1 MAENGRQYKLPE
13 YITMDEALEDDD
25 WGLIITSTGEL
36 KGLYIPK
43 GSEEKE
49 VPEAIMQ
56 ICEAYFGVDWDDAD
70 TFQTV
75 H

>member
-1 MAENGRQYKLPE
+1 MAEHNRQYKIPE
-13 YITMDEALEDDD
+13 YITMEEALEDND
-25 WGLIITSTGEL
+25 WGLIINSTGEL

-43 GSEEKE
+43 GSEQEE
-49 VPEAIMQ
+49 VPYAIMQ
-56 ICEAYFGVDWDDAD
+56 ICEAYFGVDWDEAD